1 VKKSEFMLL
10 DRVFRVMDDL
20 FEGLRRAPRRRV
32 LLALL
37 DRERVESTG
46 WRRGG
51 AATAD
56 GGLSNGSAGT
66 GGGGRIGDAGVDPV
80 AVMLHHIHL
89 PRLDDLGFV
98 DYDPDAGV
106 VARGERY
113 DEIRPLLEL
122 LDANADRL
130 PAWP

>member
-1 VKKSEFMLL
+1 MLL

-56 GGLSNGSAGT
+56 GWLSSGS
-66 GGGGRIGDAGVDPV
+66 GGRIGDAGVDPV
-80 AVMLHHIHL
+80 AVMLHHVHL

-113 DEIRPLLEL
+113 DEVRPLLEL
-122 LDANADRL
+122 LEANADRL